1 MKLVYVYIILLSFI
15 ASEEKHRCNLIES
28 VRVDR
33 PDMDMSFLSLSG
45 NFMVHYD
52 TLGVKAP
59 DDVVVGGYSEY
70 INQVAIAAENARYIL
85 VNTLGYH
92 EEPQDDDG
100 VYDIYI
106 WNYNSGY
113 YGVNVH
119 EGNGVSYI
127 KIDNNYEEGFYTLG
141 LTVMKLTVAHEYF
154 HAIQRSYKEVSGEDG
169 YFFELASTWIE
180 DIIVP
185 DGDDYLYWV
194 DDLFNYPE
202 KDFDSFTSQT
212 GYSLALYGHY
222 LSAEIEKTSNPL
234 NNTIMRDIWEEIGD
248 GNSAFSSIKN
258 VLENKYNVSFSDTWS
273 DFMARN
279 FYNGIY
285 DDMNNDIYYHIDQA
299 NPILNEYPMYV
310 EYLDISNADLDLNF
324 ELNDR
329 SVDIHSLDTD
339 AGISISLDHEE
350 FPSSGSIAIIRNNHL
365 NNQLFTIPV
374 NMDIVLDPGD
384 VVHFLYANSNG
395 EGEIDLEIS
404 LNYSIHNTNIINIF
418 PNPITSP
425 GYEIVSFTV
434 DYLKEYDNVNYQIID
449 LKGRIIKTID
459 LGRRTNGRYIED
471 LGYSL
476 SAQIP
481 SGVYFLKLDTN
492 NKNDVKIFTIY
503 K

>member
-1 MKLVYVYIILLSFI
+1 
-15 ASEEKHRCNLIES
+15 
-28 VRVDR
+28 
-33 PDMDMSFLSLSG
+33 
-45 NFMVHYD
+45 
-52 TLGVKAP
+52 
-59 DDVVVGGYSEY
+59 
-70 INQVAIAAENARYIL
+70 
-85 VNTLGYH
+85 
-92 EEPQDDDG
+92 
-100 VYDIYI
+100 
-106 WNYNSGY
+106 
-113 YGVNVH
+113 
-119 EGNGVSYI
+119 
-127 KIDNNYEEGFYTLG
+127 
-141 LTVMKLTVAHEYF
+141 
-154 HAIQRSYKEVSGEDG
+154 
-169 YFFELASTWIE
+169 
-180 DIIVP
+180 
-185 DGDDYLYWV
+185 
-194 DDLFNYPE
+194 
-202 KDFDSFTSQT
+202 
-212 GYSLALYGHY
+212 
-222 LSAEIEKTSNPL
+222 
-234 NNTIMRDIWEEIGD
+234 
-248 GNSAFSSIKN
+248 
-258 VLENKYNVSFSDTWS
+258 NKYNVSFSDTWS